1 MSNSNQQHH
10 QNPHSQE
17 QQDQAQIQ
25 HTEDIPSDNES
36 IDDNDD
42 MDDEEMSDEDYYDP
56 QDDLAHFHDQKLRI
70 EESWLEWERQTSVN
84 NRQSNGF
91 HNFNIFQKP
100 GSAKRRDRR
109 GRTAQIH
116 AQSSRPGSAS
126 SSNAGSGSGSGSGGN
141 PGNSAAIEK
150 LRQLGTFRPDLANSI
165 VHSYS
170 TLSWEAIQAAREKRL
185 AAKAELNNTGVNVIC
200 TLPVELLSHI
210 VSHLEPNELFVVS
223 LVCQLFYHV
232 VNADSCWKQAFIK
245 FFGASVPFKRL
256 DSKSWRGEYIKRTRL
271 LRRWEKGRGFNI
283 MIDPKIGQIT
293 ELWAETN
300 NTPNQGWFL
309 AGGLSQ
315 GVVVKCN
322 PQLGKVQKDA
332 VFRMIHLEVSVMTMD
347 RHRVLWGL
355 STGQVS
361 LTILSYATAG
371 QSFQTFS
378 GFHNGPVSC
387 VKLVPNYLG
396 FVLTGGADGVVRL
409 WDVVKARTVRE
420 FRTGL
425 SLTGANTGRIDHICC
440 EPSSRIIAGTSG
452 GEIYIW
458 DVDINAI
465 VSPIFATSNGVSSP
479 ARSTASDTTAQST
492 PPATPGMIV
501 VDGEII
507 PEPALAPTLPKVIN
521 LPEEFKGVHYLE
533 VDFGLGEHGLIL
545 AQAADSKVM
554 HLYSLDT
561 QEHLATLKSPAHLSP
576 ITAIH
581 WDIPKHEKPMISLSN
596 ASSPKSQQTLH
607 ALYGRHDAPSLLATG
622 DNSGN
627 ICLWYLSDIFNR
639 KSSSAH
645 EDLHPSQIQQE
656 TPTLSPTCVLRA
668 HDTRVTS
675 LFIDKL
681 ILVSGSTDGWI
692 KAWNPVNG
700 KLVSVLN
707 TGYIRGREANDTTSL
722 VNRCMVID
730 GTQCR
735 GVVSVGGLIRS
746 WDFSPGA
753 GLAKDKYRKG
763 AAKKPINYSAGH
775 RTKIQNDIR
784 HSLEETVSLKRL
796 ESQVKERQQQLHK
809 RYNNLQGLNMV
820 DMTDEEVVE
829 YVMMLSKEQD
839 DQDAAIAASELQ
851 QIEDLQQQHM
861 LEQRLLGEFGIEGEG
876 SSTSITKSVSPSSA
890 PQVNE
895 LVSEQELN
903 EEEELVRR
911 AIELSMLDVEPNND
925 DHDNHHVHSHQHHH
939 HHHHHSEASD
949 GPSTFASG
957 DAHSHSHQPLEWETR
972 QVLDVDATV
981 SDVHVSQED
990 QAIVDSILKELQDEE
1005 DQARVA
1011 IEIDAT
1017 KLSASSAAVADDWPS
1032 IGKSVPTPD
1041 STSTSSLL
1049 SSSATTTTAAAST
1062 SKIEPA
1068 AQSQEPVVKKM
1079 TWSMVARTSSES
1091 SLGSTGSQGKG
1102 QGPSEKVVPVG
1113 RQPAIFRQYS
1123 QSAMQEEIE
1132 DEETQLA
1139 RILSLSMVEK

>member
-1 MSNSNQQHH
+1 MSNSNNHH
-10 QNPHSQE
+10 HSPHSQE
-17 QQDQAQIQ
+17 QQDQAQSQ
-25 HTEDIPSDNES
+25 PTEDMPSDIES
-36 IDDNDD
+36 IDETDD
-42 MDDEEMSDEDYYDP
+42 MDEEEMSEEDYYDP
-56 QDDLAHFHDQKLRI
+56 QDDLAQFHDQKLRI

-91 HNFNIFQKP
+91 HNLNIFQKP

-109 GRTAQIH
+109 GRTAHIN
-116 AQSSRPGSAS
+116 AQSNRSGSAS
-126 SSNAGSGSGSGSGGN
+126 SPNAGSGSGSGSGSVGN

-150 LRQLGTFRPDLANSI
+150 LRQLGTFRPDMANSI

-200 TLPVELLSHI
+200 ALPVELLSHI

-256 DSKSWRGEYIKRTRL
+256 DPKSWRGEYIKRTRL
-271 LRRWEKGRGFNI
+271 LRRWEKGRGFNV

-293 ELWAETN
+293 DLWAETN
-300 NTPNQGWFL
+300 NTSSQGWFL

-315 GVVVKCN
+315 GVVAKCN

-332 VFRMIHLEVSVMTMD
+332 VFRMMHLEVSVMTMD

-361 LTILSYATAG
+361 LTTLSYATAG

-425 SLTGANTGRIDHICC
+425 SLTGASTCRIDHICC
-440 EPSSRIIAGTSG
+440 EPNSRIIAGTSG

-465 VSPIFATSNGVSSP
+465 VSPIYATTNGISSP
-479 ARSTASDTTAQST
+479 ARSTASDTTTQST
-492 PPATPGMIV
+492 PPATPGLNV
-501 VDGEII
+501 VDGEVM
-507 PEPALAPTLPKVIN
+507 PEPDLAPILPKVIN

-545 AQAADSKVM
+545 AQVADSKVM
-554 HLYSLDT
+554 HLYSLET
-561 QEHLATLKSPAHLSP
+561 QEHLTTLKSPAHLSP

-581 WDIPKHEKPMISLSN
+581 WDIPKYEKPMISLSN
-596 ASSPKSQQTLH
+596 TSSPKNQQTLQ
-607 ALYGRHDAPSLLATG
+607 ALYGRHDAPSLLVTG
-622 DNSGN
+622 DSSGN
-627 ICLWYLSDIFNR
+627 ICLWYLSDIFKR
-639 KSSSAH
+639 KSSSTQG
-645 EDLHPSQIQQE
+645 DLHHSQIQQE
-656 TPTLSPTCVLRA
+656 TPTLNPTCVLRA

-675 LFIDKL
+675 VFIDKL
-681 ILVSGSTDGWI
+681 ILVSGSADGWI

-707 TGYIRGREANDTTSL
+707 TGFIRGREANDTASL
-722 VNRCMVID
+722 VNRCMAID
-730 GTQCR
+730 GVQCR
-735 GVVSVGGLIRS
+735 GVISVGDLIRS

-753 GLAKDKYRKG
+753 GLAKDKYRRG
-763 AAKKPINYSAGH
+763 VTKKPINYSAGH

-839 DQDAAIAASELQ
+839 DQDTAIAASALEHIQ
-851 QIEDLQQQHM
+851 DLEQQHM
-861 LEQRLLGEFGIEGEG
+861 LEQRLLEEIENGGEG
-876 SSTSITKSVSPSSA
+876 SSMSTSRSVSRSTA
-890 PQVNE
+890 NE
-895 LVSEQELN
+895 LVSDQELK

-911 AIELSMLDVEPNND
+911 AIELSMLDIEPTD
-925 DHDNHHVHSHQHHH
+925 DHHDHHDHHH
-939 HHHHHSEASD
+939 HHHHHHHHENDDSGASVGLEA
-949 GPSTFASG
+949 FAL
-957 DAHSHSHQPLEWETR
+957 DEAHSQCHQPLEWDPS
-972 QVLDVDATV
+972 QILDVDAEVRDTQ
-981 SDVHVSQED
+981 VSQED
-990 QAIVDSILKELQDEE
+990 QVVVDAILKELQDEE
-1005 DQARVA
+1005 DQVRAA
-1011 IEIDAT
+1011 IET
-1017 KLSASSAAVADDWPS
+1017 EHSKSSASHIVGADDWPS
-1032 IGKSVPTPD
+1032 IGMSL
-1041 STSTSSLL
+1041 STSESTGTSSPLF
-1049 SSSATTTTAAAST
+1049 SSATAASA
-1062 SKIEPA
+1062 SR
-1068 AQSQEPVVKKM
+1068 SEPVVKSQEPAAKM
-1079 TWSMVARTSSES
+1079 TWSMVARTNSES
-1091 SLGSTGSQGKG
+1091 SLGSIAIAAQGTG
-1102 QGPSEKVVPVG
+1102 QGPSEQVPPAG

>member
-1 MSNSNQQHH
+1 MSSSNQQPH

-17 QQDQAQIQ
+17 QQHQAQSQPAEEIC
-25 HTEDIPSDNES
+25 SGNES
-36 IDDNDD
+36 FDDSD
-42 MDDEEMSDEDYYDP
+42 MNEEEMSDEDYYDP

-116 AQSSRPGSAS
+116 AQSSNRPGSAS

-185 AAKAELNNTGVNVIC
+185 AAKAELNNTGVNIIC

-232 VNADSCWKQAFIK
+232 VNADSCWKQAFMK

-256 DSKSWRGEYIKRTRL
+256 DPKSWRGEYIKRTRL
-271 LRRWEKGRGFNI
+271 LRRWERGRGFNI

-293 ELWAETN
+293 DLWAETN

-315 GVVVKCN
+315 GVVAKCN

-425 SLTGANTGRIDHICC
+425 SLTDASARRIDHICC
-440 EPSSRIIAGTSG
+440 EPNSHIIAGTSG

-465 VSPIFATSNGVSSP
+465 VSPIFATANGMSSP
-479 ARSTASDTTAQST
+479 ARSTTSDTTTQST
-492 PPATPGMIV
+492 PPAIPGLMA

-533 VDFGLGEHGLIL
+533 VDFGLGEHALIL
-545 AQAADSKVM
+545 AQAADSKVI
-554 HLYSLDT
+554 HLYSLET
-561 QEHLATLKSPAHLSP
+561 QEHLATLRSPAHLSP

-581 WDIPKHEKPMISLSN
+581 WDIPKHEKPMILLSN
-596 ASSPKSQQTLH
+596 ASSHKSQQTLH
-607 ALYGRHDAPSLLATG
+607 AIYGRHDAPSLLATG
-622 DNSGN
+622 DNTGN
-627 ICLWYLSDIFNR
+627 ICLWYLSDIFKR

-645 EDLHPSQIQQE
+645 GDLHPSQIQQE
-656 TPTLSPTCVLRA
+656 TPTLNPTCVLRA

-681 ILVSGSTDGWI
+681 ILVSGSADGWI

-707 TGYIRGREANDTTSL
+707 TGFIRGREANDTTSL
-722 VNRCMVID
+722 MNRCMVID
-730 GTQCR
+730 GIQCR
-735 GVVSVGGLIRS
+735 GVVSVGDLIRS

-839 DQDAAIAASELQ
+839 DQDIAIAASELQ
-851 QIEDLQQQHM
+851 QIEDLEQQHI
-861 LEQRLLGEFGIEGEG
+861 LEQRLLEEFGNGGEG
-876 SSTSITKSVSPSSA
+876 CSMSTARSVSPSSA
-890 PQVNE
+890 RPSANE
-895 LVSEQELN
+895 SVSELELD

-911 AIELSMLDVEPNND
+911 AIELSMLDIESTND
-925 DHDNHHVHSHQHHH
+925 HHDYHDHHLHHH
-939 HHHHHSEASD
+939 HHQDYNLGASIGLEAFDSD
-949 GPSTFASG
+949 
-957 DAHSHSHQPLEWETR
+957 DAHSHSHQPLEWEPS
-972 QVLDVDATV
+972 QVLDVDANI
-981 SDVHVSQED
+981 SDTHVSQED
-990 QAIVDSILKELQDEE
+990 QVIVDSILKELQDEE
-1005 DQARVA
+1005 DHAGSV
-1011 IEIDAT
+1011 IEIKT
-1017 KLSASSAAVADDWPS
+1017 NKSNVPSAVLADDWPS
-1032 IGKSVPTPD
+1032 IGKVLSTSD
-1041 STSTSSLL
+1041 STSTSSPL
-1049 SSSATTTTAAAST
+1049 SFNTTTAAST
-1062 SKIEPA
+1062 SRSEHAVQPQEPA
-1068 AQSQEPVVKKM
+1068 VKKL
-1079 TWSMVARTSSES
+1079 TWSMVARTNSES
-1091 SLGSTGSQGKG
+1091 SLGSTGSQSKG
-1102 QGPSEKVVPVG
+1102 HGPAEKGPPAG

-1123 QSAMQEEIE
+1123 QSAVQEEIE

>member
-1 MSNSNQQHH
+1 MSNSHH
-10 QNPHSQE
+10 HRQNTHSQE
-17 QQDQAQIQ
+17 QQDQAQSQ
-25 HTEDIPSDNES
+25 PAEDIPSDNDTF
-36 IDDNDD
+36 DDED
-42 MDDEEMSDEDYYDP
+42 MDEDESDQDYYDP
-56 QDDLAHFHDQKLRI
+56 QDDLANYHDQKLRI

-84 NRQSNGF
+84 NRQSSGA

-109 GRTAQIH
+109 GRSAQIQ
-116 AQSSRPGSAS
+116 AQSNRPSSAS
-126 SSNAGSGSGSGSGGN
+126 SSNIGSGSGSGSGGN

-150 LRQLGTFRPDLANSI
+150 LRQLGTFRPDMANSI

-170 TLSWEAIQAAREKRL
+170 TLSWEAVQAAREKRL
-185 AAKAELNNTGVNVIC
+185 AAKAELNNTGINVIC
-200 TLPVELLSHI
+200 ALPVELLSHI

-256 DSKSWRGEYIKRTRL
+256 DPKSWRGEYIKRTRL

-283 MIDPKIGQIT
+283 LIDPKIGPIT

-300 NTPNQGWFL
+300 SKPSQGWFL

-315 GVVVKCN
+315 GVVAKCN

-332 VFRMIHLEVSVMTMD
+332 VFRMIHLEVTVMTLD

-361 LTILSYATAG
+361 LTILSYATSG

-387 VKLVPNYLG
+387 VKLVPNHLG
-396 FVLTGGADGVVRL
+396 FVLTGGVDGVVRL

-425 SLTGANTGRIDHICC
+425 SLTGASTRRIEHICC
-440 EPSSRIIAGTSG
+440 EPNSHIIAGTSG

-458 DVDINAI
+458 DVDINAM
-465 VSPIFATSNGVSSP
+465 VAPMFATATGVSSP
-479 ARSTASDTTAQST
+479 AQSTTSDTASQST
-492 PPATPGMIV
+492 PPATPGAIV
-501 VDGEII
+501 VDGEVI
-507 PEPALAPTLPKVIN
+507 PEPALAPTLPRVIN
-521 LPEEFKGVHYLE
+521 LSEEFKGVHYLE

-545 AQAADSKVM
+545 AQAVDSKVM
-554 HLYSLDT
+554 HLYSLET

-576 ITAIH
+576 ITAVH

-596 ASSPKSQQTLH
+596 ASSPKSQHTLH
-607 ALYGRHDAPSLLATG
+607 TLYGKHDAPSLLATG

-627 ICLWYLSDIFNR
+627 LCLWYLSDIFKR
-639 KSSSAH
+639 KSASMH
-645 EDLHPSQIQQE
+645 GDLHPSQFQQE
-656 TPTLSPTCVLRA
+656 TLILSPTCVLRA

-681 ILVSGSTDGWI
+681 ILVSGSADGWI

-707 TGYIRGREANDTTSL
+707 TGYIRGREANDPMSL
-722 VNRCMVID
+722 VNRCMVVD
-730 GTQCR
+730 GLQCR

-746 WDFSPGA
+746 WDFSPEA
-753 GLAKDKYRKG
+753 GLAKDKYRKN
-763 AAKKPINYSAGH
+763 AAKKPVNYSAGH

-796 ESQVKERQQQLHK
+796 ENQAKERQQQLHK
-809 RYNNLQGLNMV
+809 RFNNLQGLNMV

-829 YVMMLSKEQD
+829 YVMMLSKEHD
-839 DQDAAIAASELQ
+839 DHDAAIAASELQ
-851 QIEDLQQQHM
+851 HIQE
-861 LEQRLLGEFGIEGEG
+861 LEQEEALERRLLEEIVNAGEG
-876 SSTSITKSVSPSSA
+876 SSMSAARSGSPSSTRPA
-890 PQVNE
+890 TDG
-895 LVSEQELN
+895 LVSEQELD

-911 AIELSMLDVEPNND
+911 AIELSMLDAEPLY
-925 DHDNHHVHSHQHHH
+925 NHHNHHCQDHGQETLLGLDAFVSDNAHDHSH
-939 HHHHHSEASD
+939 
-949 GPSTFASG
+949 T
-957 DAHSHSHQPLEWETR
+957 PLEWESS
-972 QVLDVDATV
+972 QFLDVDANI
-981 SDVHVSQED
+981 SDTQVSQED
-990 QAIVDSILKELQDEE
+990 QAIVDSILKELQEE
-1005 DQARVA
+1005 EEKERAA
-1011 IEIDAT
+1011 IESN
-1017 KLSASSAAVADDWPS
+1017 KSAQDVEDWPS
-1032 IGKSVPTPD
+1032 IGKAV
-1041 STSTSSLL
+1041 STLETSEP
-1049 SSSATTTTAAAST
+1049 SSQSSGFSAAAAST
-1062 SKIEPA
+1062 SKTEPA
-1068 AQSQEPVVKKM
+1068 QPQEPTAKKM
-1079 TWSMVARTSSES
+1079 TWSMVARTNSES
-1091 SLGSTGSQGKG
+1091 SLGSAASQGTG
-1102 QGPSEKVVPVG
+1102 QGQGAALEKAPPHR

-1123 QSAMQEEIE
+1123 QNAMQEEIE

>member
-1 MSNSNQQHH
+1 MSNSHH
-10 QNPHSQE
+10 QNTHSQE
-17 QQDQAQIQ
+17 QQEQAQSQ
-25 HTEDIPSDNES
+25 PVEDITSDNDTFE
-36 IDDNDD
+36 DDS
-42 MDDEEMSDEDYYDP
+42 MDEDELSDQDYYDP
-56 QDDLAHFHDQKLRI
+56 QDDLANYHDQKLRI

-109 GRTAQIH
+109 GRSAQIQ
-116 AQSSRPGSAS
+116 AQSNRPSAAS
-126 SSNAGSGSGSGSGGN
+126 SSNTGSGSGSGSGSN

-150 LRQLGTFRPDLANSI
+150 LRQLGTFRPDMANSI

-170 TLSWEAIQAAREKRL
+170 TLSWEAVQAAREKRL
-185 AAKAELNNTGVNVIC
+185 AAKAELNNTGINVIC

-256 DSKSWRGEYIKRTRL
+256 DPKSWRGEYIKRTRL

-283 MIDPKIGQIT
+283 LIDPKIGQIT

-300 NTPNQGWFL
+300 NKPSQGWFL

-315 GVVVKCN
+315 GVVAKCN

-361 LTILSYATAG
+361 LTILSYATSG
-371 QSFQTFS
+371 QSFQTFF

-387 VKLVPNYLG
+387 VKLVPNHLG
-396 FVLTGGADGVVRL
+396 FVLTGGVDGVVRL

-425 SLTGANTGRIDHICC
+425 SLTGASTRRIEHICC
-440 EPSSRIIAGTSG
+440 EPNSRIIAGTSG

-458 DVDINAI
+458 DVDINSI
-465 VSPIFATSNGVSSP
+465 VTPMFATATGVSSP
-479 ARSTASDTTAQST
+479 ARSTTSDTNSQST
-492 PPATPGMIV
+492 PPATPGLTV
-501 VDGEII
+501 VDAEVI
-507 PEPALAPTLPKVIN
+507 PEPALAPKLPKVIN

-545 AQAADSKVM
+545 TQAVDSKVM
-554 HLYSLDT
+554 HLYSLET

-581 WDIPKHEKPMISLSN
+581 WDIPRYEKPMISLSN
-596 ASSPKSQQTLH
+596 ASSPKSQH
-607 ALYGRHDAPSLLATG
+607 ALHTLYGKHDTPSLLATG
-622 DNSGN
+622 DHSGN
-627 ICLWYLSDIFNR
+627 ICLWYLSDIFKR
-639 KSSSAH
+639 KSAAAR
-645 EDLHPSQIQQE
+645 EDLHPNQIQQE
-656 TPTLSPTCVLRA
+656 TPILSPTCVLRA
-668 HDTRVTS
+668 HETRVTS

-681 ILVSGSTDGWI
+681 ILVSGSEDGWI
-692 KAWNPVNG
+692 KAWNPVN
-700 KLVSVLN
+700 
-707 TGYIRGREANDTTSL
+707 
-722 VNRCMVID
+722 
-730 GTQCR
+730 
-735 GVVSVGGLIRS
+735 
-746 WDFSPGA
+746 
-753 GLAKDKYRKG
+753 DKFRKN
-763 AAKKPINYSAGH
+763 AAKKPVNYSAGH

-796 ESQVKERQQQLHK
+796 ENQAKERQQQLHK
-809 RYNNLQGLNMV
+809 RFNNLQGLNMV

-829 YVMMLSKEQD
+829 YVMMLSKEHD

-851 QIEDLQQQHM
+851 HIQE
-861 LEQRLLGEFGIEGEG
+861 LEQQEALERRLLGEFVNAGEG
-876 SSTSITKSVSPSSA
+876 SSMSTAGSGSPSSTRPA
-890 PQVNE
+890 TDG
-895 LVSEQELN
+895 LVSEQELD

-911 AIELSMLDVEPNND
+911 AIELSMLDAEPVND
-925 DHDNHHVHSHQHHH
+925 HHGHHCQDHGQETLIGLDTIALDNAHDHSH
-939 HHHHHSEASD
+939 
-949 GPSTFASG
+949 T
-957 DAHSHSHQPLEWETR
+957 PLEWEPS
-972 QVLDVDATV
+972 QVLDVDANVRDTQ
-981 SDVHVSQED
+981 VSQED
-990 QAIVDSILKELQDEE
+990 QAIVNSILKELQEE
-1005 DQARVA
+1005 EEKERAA
-1011 IEIDAT
+1011 IESSKA
-1017 KLSASSAAVADDWPS
+1017 ASEVEDWPS
-1032 IGKSVPTPD
+1032 IGKAR
-1041 STSTSSLL
+1041 STLETSI
-1049 SSSATTTTAAAST
+1049 SSSQSSGSITAAASAST
-1062 SKIEPA
+1062 SRTEPPQPQNPMA
-1068 AQSQEPVVKKM
+1068 KKM
-1079 TWSMVARTSSES
+1079 TWSMVARSNSET
-1091 SLGSTGSQGKG
+1091 SLGSAASPSTG
-1102 QGPSEKVVPVG
+1102 QGQGAASDKAPPQG

-1123 QSAMQEEIE
+1123 QSALQEEIE

>member
-1 MSNSNQQHH
+1 MSDSNQQHH
-10 QNPHSQE
+10 QNPQSQDSQE
-17 QQDQAQIQ
+17 QQDQAQSQ
-25 HTEDIPSDNES
+25 HTEDIPSGNES
-36 IDDNDD
+36 FDDNDD
-42 MDDEEMSDEDYYDP
+42 MDDEELSDEDYYDP

-84 NRQSNGF
+84 NRQSGG
-91 HNFNIFQKP
+91 FNIFQKP

-109 GRTAQIH
+109 GRTAQIQ
-116 AQSSRPGSAS
+116 AQSSNRPGSAS
-126 SSNAGSGSGSGSGGN
+126 SSNAGSGSGSGSGVN

-185 AAKAELNNTGVNVIC
+185 AAKAEINNTGVNVIC

-210 VSHLEPNELFVVS
+210 VSHLEPNEL
-223 LVCQLFYHV
+223 LFYHV

-245 FFGASVPFKRL
+245 FFGASVRFKRL
-256 DSKSWRGEYIKRTRL
+256 DPKSWRGEYIKRTRL

-300 NTPNQGWFL
+300 TPNQGWFL

-315 GVVVKCN
+315 GVVAKCN
-322 PQLGKVQKDA
+322 PELGKVQKDA

-425 SLTGANTGRIDHICC
+425 SLTGASTRRIDHICC

-465 VSPIFATSNGVSSP
+465 VSPIFATANGVSSP
-479 ARSTASDTTAQST
+479 TRSTASDATAQST
-492 PPATPGMIV
+492 PPATPGLMV

-533 VDFGLGEHGLIL
+533 VEFGLGEHGLIL

-554 HLYSLDT
+554 HLYSLET

-576 ITAIH
+576 ITAVH
-581 WDIPKHEKPMISLSN
+581 WDIPKHEKPMISPSN
-596 ASSPKSQQTLH
+596 ASSPEGQQTLH
-607 ALYGRHDAPSLLATG
+607 ALYCRHDAPSLLATG

-627 ICLWYLSDIFNR
+627 ICLWYLSDIFKR

-645 EDLHPSQIQQE
+645 GDPHPSQIQQE

-681 ILVSGSTDGWI
+681 ILVSGSADGWT
-692 KAWNPVNG
+692 KVWNPVNG

-707 TGYIRGREANDTTSL
+707 TGYIRGREANDTTSM

-730 GTQCR
+730 GIQCR

-753 GLAKDKYRKG
+753 GFAKDKYRKG

-839 DQDAAIAASELQ
+839 DQDTAIAASELQ
-851 QIEDLQQQHM
+851 QIEDLEQQHM
-861 LEQRLLGEFGIEGEG
+861 LEQRLLDEFGNGGEG
-876 SSTSITKSVSPSSA
+876 SSMSNARSVSPSSA
-890 PQVNE
+890 RPQVNE
-895 LVSEQELN
+895 LVSEQELD

-925 DHDNHHVHSHQHHH
+925 DHDHDHHH
-939 HHHHHSEASD
+939 DLGASD
-949 GPSTFASG
+949 GLDTFASD
-957 DAHSHSHQPLEWETR
+957 DAHSHSHQPLEWEPS
-972 QVLDVDATV
+972 QVLDVDAKV
-981 SDVHVSQED
+981 SNTHVSQED

-1011 IEIDAT
+1011 MEIDAT
-1017 KLSASSAAVADDWPS
+1017 KLSTSSAAVAEDWPS
-1032 IGKSVPTPD
+1032 IGKALPTPD
-1041 STSTSSLL
+1041 SSSLL
-1049 SSSATTTTAAAST
+1049 SSSATTTTAAST
-1062 SKIEPA
+1062 SRSEPA
-1068 AQSQEPVVKKM
+1068 AQPQEPAVKMM

-1091 SLGSTGSQGKG
+1091 SLGSTGPQGKG
-1102 QGPSEKVVPVG
+1102 QEPSEKVVPAG